1 MTNVSNQQQLR
12 PTDNWALRMK
22 GMQEGKVYYQTA
34 DGSIISVDAKS
45 KGAIYQDD
53 NGAVS
58 IHNMDNVSYYGSS
71 ENNNVSIYDSDV
83 REVKGGDG
91 NDNIQLVNCANEQ
104 KLTKSENK
112 NTESCLDLS
121 NQEKYNQLV
130 KKVTKFDM
138 LRAEEIK
145 LKQYKVL

>member
-1 MTNVSNQQQLR
+1 MKKQNKLNNAICAILSMM
-12 PTDNWALRMK
+12 PFALC
-22 GMQEGKVYYQTA
+22 
-34 DGSIISVDAKS
+34 
-45 KGAIYQDD
+45 
-53 NGAVS
+53 
-58 IHNMDNVSYYGSS
+58 
-71 ENNNVSIYDSDV
+71 
-83 REVKGGDG
+83 GGCLAATV
-91 NDNIQLVNCANEQ
+91 NDNTNINCANEQ